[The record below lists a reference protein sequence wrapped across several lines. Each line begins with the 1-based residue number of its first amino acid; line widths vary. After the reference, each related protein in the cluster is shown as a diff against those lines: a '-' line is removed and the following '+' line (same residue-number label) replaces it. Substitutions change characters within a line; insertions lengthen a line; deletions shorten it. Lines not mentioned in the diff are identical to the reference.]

1 MKQIRESHRCEVI
14 SMADITY
21 ELNIIMNKRYGVDIR
36 NEIHDA
42 IDKINKQLDAQDA
55 GEESEDGAGHLTGT

>member
-1 MKQIRESHRCEVI
+1 
-14 SMADITY
+14 MADITY
-21 ELNIIMNKRYGVDIR
+21 ELNIIKNKRYGEDIR

-55 GEESEDGAGHLTGT
+55 GEESEDDAGHLTGT